1 MVKVKRSFL
10 YGHKSLKSVKRSFS
24 SSCLLTLNVWVSSRL
39 PQSSSCQ
46 LWSSSF
52 SFLSALCSAGAHC
65 INLHSVALVQVR
77 TRVETL
83 PKVIMWC
90 NWKEIYRYNTNIDIS
105 PVIVGVIP
113 LFTPSVT
120 AIDIGGVITRDTG
133 DFIAFSGFRRNMSIL
148 FNSLGCWF
156 GVIDYNIQLLV
167 QHCATVGKC

>member
-1 MVKVKRSFL
+1 MVQRLFL
-10 YGHKSLKSVKRSFS
+10 HGHKSLNSVKRSFS
-24 SSCLLTLNVWVSSRL
+24 SCLLTLAAWVSSRL

-52 SFLSALCSAGAHC
+52 SFLSALCSTWAQC

-83 PKVIMWC
+83 PKVIMWY
-90 NWKEIYRYNTNIDIS
+90 NWKEIYMYRYNTNIDIS

-167 QHCATVGKC
+167 QHSVQL